1 MIRMSHYVYNKHN
14 TPCKVLCTIFT
25 HSFLYQKS
33 NEWDFWYVNNY
44 EVFIERFYSSGQL
57 YKFIGTKGSV
67 YIRKEFN
74 SHRICLELQHGRHF
88 IILEHQNERRD
99 VMWKRSISMAGIL
112 TRSFTCTET
121 MKILP

>member
-1 MIRMSHYVYNKHN
+1 MKYS
-14 TPCKVLCTIFT
+14 
-25 HSFLYQKS
+25 
-33 NEWDFWYVNNY
+33 
-44 EVFIERFYSSGQL
+44 IERFYSSGQL

-74 SHRICLELQHGRHF
+74 SHRICLELQHGRRF